1 MYIKKA
7 QIHKKRLYGCCV
19 LFDKGEHF
27 HNEYQQIKA
36 FVFTF
41 SNFGD
46 IIFTRN
52 EKGGESAMLKSEV
65 RLEGGIPR
73 LFVEGVPETA
83 IAYTTYFEERSA
95 YRDFYNAGYRIFFVN
110 LSLTA
115 LPINSHTTGFTPF
128 RIGAFEDIE
137 NPDFSE
143 FEYAVNRILSEC
155 PDAIIFPRIYISM
168 PRWWVKA
175 NPDEVVDTPM
185 GGRREILFSEVFRKD
200 GRELLLRAVRHIS
213 DADYS
218 DRIGGWQICGGLTQ
232 EWFHHNLYGS
242 ICPGAEK
249 YYRKWLSE
257 NYGTDGV
264 IPAISDYIGE
274 GRQNNENA
282 RTYSLFCNKEV
293 AKTVDIFAEAI
304 KRATNYSQVV
314 GSFYGYSFQ
323 SNGSP
328 LFGTHGLS
336 EVISS
341 KNIDFFS
348 SPNAY
353 SEGRRFGIDW
363 ADMMPV
369 DSVTRLG
376 KLSFIECDI
385 RTHLT
390 CALQEVRP
398 GEYPNW
404 IYRTGDGA
412 SVWVGPPTRE
422 LSVFALRKCFAH
434 QITRGSSIWWFDMW
448 GGWYDDPI
456 LMKEI
461 SQMKRIYDTDLTKNI
476 KNPRPRIA
484 FFADEEGYANHY
496 INAPEILAIEKT
508 RTEIGRVGTP
518 LDFLLV
524 EDMDILSDGYAAA
537 VFPFPYPSEKGMRAM
552 ELCKRLGIPYI
563 CASGEHHTLSTA
575 EVREFLRNSGIHLYT
590 EDDSVIY
597 EGRGYIGLHSDKGG
611 KKRIKL
617 SEKKRVRA
625 IFGAEITKDVT
636 DEIVFD
642 LEENGTAL
650 FKVT

>member
-1 MYIKKA
+1 M
-7 QIHKKRLYGCCV
+7 HKSEIRSDTCGPRLYI
-19 LFDKGEHF
+19 D
-27 HNEYQQIKA
+27 
-36 FVFTF
+36 
-41 SNFGD
+41 D
-46 IIFTRN
+46 IP
-52 EKGGESAMLKSEV
+52 ESA
-65 RLEGGIPR
+65 
-73 LFVEGVPETA
+73 F
-83 IAYTTYFEERSA
+83 AYTTYFEERSA

-128 RIGAFEDIE
+128 RIGAFEDID

-143 FEYAVNRILSEC
+143 FENAVNKILSEC
-155 PDAIIFPRIYISM
+155 PNAIIFPRIYVSM
-168 PRWWVKA
+168 PKWWVNA
-175 NPDEVVDTPM
+175 HPDEVVDTPM
-185 GGRREILFSEVFRKD
+185 GGKREILFSDIFRKD
-200 GRELLLRAVRHIS
+200 GRELLLRAVKHIKHQH
-213 DADYS
+213 YS

-242 ICPGAEK
+242 LCQGAEK
-249 YYRKWLSE
+249 YYRKWLKDE
-257 NYGTDGV
+257 HGLDG
-264 IPAISDYIGE
+264 
-274 GRQNNENA
+274 GRLPTIADFRGKGHQINENA

-304 KRATNYSQVV
+304 KRETNYSQVV
-314 GSFYGYSFQ
+314 GAFYGYAFQ

-328 LFGTHGLS
+328 LFGTHGLRDI
-336 EVISS
+336 ISS

-369 DSVTRLG
+369 DSVTRHG

-390 CALQEVRP
+390 CALQDVRP
-398 GEYPNW
+398 GEYPDW

-412 SVWVGPPTRE
+412 SVWVGPPTRG

-434 QITRGSSIWWFDMW
+434 QITRGSGIWWFDMW
-448 GGWYDDPI
+448 GGWYDDPAI
-456 LMKEI
+456 I
-461 SQMKRIYDTDLTKNI
+461 SEMTEMKRIYDKYLSRNS
-476 KNPRPRIA
+476 KNPHPSVA

-496 INAPEILAIEKT
+496 IDAPNLLAIEET
-508 RTEIGRVGTP
+508 RTEMGTVGTP

-524 EDMDILSDGYAAA
+524 EDMDALRDGYAAA
-537 VFPFPYPSEKGMRAM
+537 VFPFPYPSEKGKRAI
-552 ELCKRLGIPYI
+552 ELCRELGIPYI

-597 EGRGYIGLHSDKGG
+597 EGRGYLALHSATGG
-611 KKRIKL
+611 
-617 SEKKRVRA
+617 EKVIRLPEIQRVIP
-625 IFGAEITKDVT
+625 IFGTDTNEQVT
-636 DEIVFD
+636 DTVVFE
-642 LEENGTAL
+642 LVANGTAL
-650 FKVT
+650 FKLQSI